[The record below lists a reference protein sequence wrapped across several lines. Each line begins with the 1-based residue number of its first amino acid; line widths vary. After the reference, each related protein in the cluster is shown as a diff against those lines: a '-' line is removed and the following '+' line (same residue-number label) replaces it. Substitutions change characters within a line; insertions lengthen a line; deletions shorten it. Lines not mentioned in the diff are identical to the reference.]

1 MDRFIKL
8 LILFAVLYGVAF
20 GAEAKK
26 ESSPP
31 QPSFAIYYVDMQR
44 VINESGKGRQ
54 AKSLLESKIATA
66 KKKIKQMEQE
76 INKLKEELKS
86 PVLSNQARAEK
97 ETKLQQKIRDLSR
110 FRQDAQIEIVNL
122 EKQYTAEIIN
132 DVVKIIRDYREKKGI
147 PVIVEIRESG
157 IIAADPKYDLT
168 DTIIKLYDKQAEQ

>member
-31 QPSFAIYYVDMQR
+31 QSSFAIYYVDMQR

>member
-8 LILFAVLYGVAF
+8 LILFAVLCGVAF

-31 QPSFAIYYVDMQR
+31 QSSFAIYYVDMQR

-97 ETKLQQKIRDLSR
+97 ETKLQQKIRDLRR

-168 DTIIKLYDKQAEQ
+168 DTIIKLYDKQTEQ

>member
-8 LILFAVLYGVAF
+8 LILFAVLCGVAF

-31 QPSFAIYYVDMQR
+31 QSSFAIYYVDMQR

-97 ETKLQQKIRDLSR
+97 ETKLQQKIRDLRR